1 MPLPAGFERAE
12 SIGTFAFIA
21 VPRAVGDRGAKP
33 ISDGKAIRGAMRV
46 PAIVLNFKT
55 YPEILGKKG
64 WELAKRFAAVADDTG
79 ASIVL
84 APPTSDLAHIAKLVH
99 IPVIGQ
105 HVDAVEPG
113 PMTGWTPP
121 EALLEAG
128 AAGTM
133 VNHSERKV
141 AWEEMAKSIPR
152 CRDLGLEVI
161 ACADDTVE
169 AETIAKLSPEY
180 IAIEPPEL
188 IGGDVSVTTAKPEVI
203 TKAVDRI
210 RAGNPRVSVLCGAG
224 VQTRKDVAKALEL
237 GTVGVLLSSGVVK
250 AKDPEKALRDL
261 VKGLR

>member
-1 MPLPAGFERAE
+1 
-12 SIGTFAFIA
+12 
-21 VPRAVGDRGAKP
+21 
-33 ISDGKAIRGAMRV
+33 MRT

-55 YPEILGKKG
+55 HPEILGKKG
-64 WELAKRFAAVADDTG
+64 WELARRFAAVEDDTG

-84 APPTSDLAHIAKLVH
+84 APPMSDLAHIAKLVH
-99 IPVIGQ
+99 IPVFGQ

-113 PMTGWTPP
+113 PTTGWTPP

-128 AAGTM
+128 AAGTLI
-133 VNHSERKV
+133 NHSERKV
-141 AWEEMAKSIPR
+141 AWEEMAMSLPR
-152 CRDLGLEVI
+152 CRNLGLEVI
-161 ACADDTVE
+161 ACADDIVE
-169 AETIAKLSPEY
+169 AETLAKLSPEY

-210 RAGNPRVSVLCGAG
+210 RAVDPDVSVLCGAG
-224 VQTRKDVAKALEL
+224 VRTRKDVARALDL

-261 VKGLR
+261 VKGLH

>member
-1 MPLPAGFERAE
+1 
-12 SIGTFAFIA
+12 
-21 VPRAVGDRGAKP
+21 
-33 ISDGKAIRGAMRV
+33 MRV
-46 PAIVLNFKT
+46 PVIVLNFKT

-133 VNHSERKV
+133 VNHSERKG
-141 AWEEMAKSIPR
+141 AWEEMATSIPR
-152 CRDLGLEVI
+152 GQKIGLEGI
-161 ACADDTVE
+161 ACADDIAE
-169 AETIAKLSPEY
+169 AETLSKLAPED
-180 IAIEPPEL
+180 IAIEPPGL
-188 IGGDVSVTTAKPEVI
+188 IGGGVSVTTPQPE
-203 TKAVDRI
+203 
-210 RAGNPRVSVLCGAG
+210 GVSPA
-224 VQTRKDVAKALEL
+224 
-237 GTVGVLLSSGVVK
+237 
-250 AKDPEKALRDL
+250 
-261 VKGLR
+261 

>member
-1 MPLPAGFERAE
+1 
-12 SIGTFAFIA
+12 
-21 VPRAVGDRGAKP
+21 
-33 ISDGKAIRGAMRV
+33 MRI

-64 WELAKRFAAVADDTG
+64 WELAKRFGAVGDGTG

-105 HVDAVEPG
+105 HVDAVTPG
-113 PMTGWTPP
+113 PTTGWTPP

-169 AETIAKLSPEY
+169 AETLAKLSPDY

-188 IGGDVSVTTAKPEVI
+188 IGGDVSVTTPNPEIVSR
-203 TKAVDRI
+203 AGERI
-210 RAGNPRVSVLCGAG
+210 RAANPNLGVLCGAG
-224 VQTRKDVAKALEL
+224 VESRQDVAEALQ
-237 GTVGVLLSSGVVK
+237 VGAVGGLLASRVR
-250 AKDPEKALRDL
+250 E
-261 VKGLR
+261 

>member
-1 MPLPAGFERAE
+1 MRR
-12 SIGTFAFIA
+12 TT
-21 VPRAVGDRGAKP
+21 
-33 ISDGKAIRGAMRV
+33 IRTAMRT
-46 PAIVLNFKT
+46 PTIVLNFKT

-64 WELAKRFAAVADDTG
+64 WELAKRLAAVEDDTG

-84 APPTSDLAHIAKLVH
+84 APPMSDLAHIAKLVH
-99 IPVIGQ
+99 IPVFAQ

-113 PMTGWTPP
+113 QTTGWTPP

-128 AAGTM
+128 AAGTLI
-133 VNHSERKV
+133 NHSERKV
-141 AWEEMAKSIPR
+141 AWEEMAQSVPR
-152 CRDLGLEVI
+152 CRRLGLEVI
-161 ACADDTVE
+161 GCADDIAE
-169 AETIAKLSPEY
+169 AETLSKLSPEY
-180 IAIEPPEL
+180 LAIEPPEL

-210 RAGNPRVSVLCGAG
+210 RVANPKVNVLCGAG
-224 VQTRKDVAKALEL
+224 IRTRRDVAKALEL

>member
-1 MPLPAGFERAE
+1 
-12 SIGTFAFIA
+12 
-21 VPRAVGDRGAKP
+21 
-33 ISDGKAIRGAMRV
+33 MRT

-64 WELAKRFAAVADDTG
+64 WDLSKRFANVADDTG

-84 APPTSDLAHIAKLVH
+84 APPTSDLAHLAKLVH
-99 IPVIGQ
+99 IPVFGQ

-113 PMTGWTPP
+113 QTTGWTPP

-128 AAGTM
+128 AAGTLI
-133 VNHSERKV
+133 NHSERKV
-141 AWEEMAKSIPR
+141 AWEEMSVVIPR

-161 ACADDTVE
+161 ACADDLAE
-169 AETIAKLSPEY
+169 AETLAKLSPEY

-188 IGGDVSVTTAKPEVI
+188 IGGDVSVTTARPEIVSG
-203 TKAVDRI
+203 AVARI
-210 RAGNPRVSVLCGAG
+210 RAANPKVTVLCGAG
-224 VQTRKDVAKALEL
+224 VKTRKDVTKALEL
-237 GTVGVLLSSGVVK
+237 GTAGVLLSSGVVK